1 MVRGSYLNTYLWR
14 SKHRFSSPL
23 LYAYPGISPQRRRAR
38 SFEVIAQSWNLDSL
52 FSCQGTYPHN
62 VRNERG
68 CFLGSCRKFF
78 SLLIPTG
85 RGRFSRCFQK
95 SFVPPKSSQRESSK
109 CAGSKELF
117 SLHLFPLRE
126 AVWGVI
132 LKKNFFP
139 QGVDHEKD

>member
-1 MVRGSYLNTYLWR
+1 MFFRVL
-14 SKHRFSSPL
+14 SK
-23 LYAYPGISPQRRRAR
+23 I
-38 SFEVIAQSWNLDSL
+38 
-52 FSCQGTYPHN
+52 
-62 VRNERG
+62 
-68 CFLGSCRKFF
+68 F

-132 LKKNFFP
+132 LKKIFFP
-139 QGVDHEKD
+139 QRVGSEKPVFSPLF